1 MKPINST
8 PALVSVKFSCI
19 NKKQALCSSRGVRG
33 LEKYKSVINFTGS
46 EYPECRKLNTDSL
59 PKINLL

>member
-19 NKKQALCSSRGVRG
+19 NKKCSSRGVRG